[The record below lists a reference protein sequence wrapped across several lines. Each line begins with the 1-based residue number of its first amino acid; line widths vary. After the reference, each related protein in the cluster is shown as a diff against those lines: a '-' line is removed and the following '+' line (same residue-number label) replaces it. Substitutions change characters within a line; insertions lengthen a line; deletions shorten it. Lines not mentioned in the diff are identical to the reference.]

1 MVSLFFV
8 VAAMIEFSIVV
19 LLSRRENVK
28 INSAD
33 NPDEI
38 EKEESVLDLHY
49 FNNKIFD
56 TLFGQDQQFK
66 FAEETRN
73 KIHNLDKFVF
83 FNYCKSLFLMN
94 NIKCNIIFYGP
105 YRMVGPYSMVV

>member
-1 MVSLFFV
+1 
-8 VAAMIEFSIVV
+8 MIEFSIVV

-49 FNNKIFD
+49 FNNKVFD

-66 FAEETRN
+66 FAEEIRN
-73 KIHNLDKFVF
+73 KITNGNQKARTFSSKTLDMVSSFVF
-83 FNYCKSLFLMN
+83 PIAYAIFNLCYWYKMKN
-94 NIKCNIIFYGP
+94 
-105 YRMVGPYSMVV
+105 

>member
-1 MVSLFFV
+1 
-8 VAAMIEFSIVV
+8 MIEFSIVV

-28 INSAD
+28 IDSAD

-38 EKEESVLDLHY
+38 EKEGSMLDMHY

-66 FAEETRN
+66 FAEEIRN
-73 KIHNLDKFVF
+73 KINNGNRKARKFSSKTLDMVSSFVF
-83 FNYCKSLFLMN
+83 PIAYAIYNLYYWYEMD
-94 NIKCNIIFYGP
+94 Y
-105 YRMVGPYSMVV
+105 